1 MYILTHIARDKLK
14 RVSRTT
20 NKLSWITTSPVQSIS
35 NFDKDVLS
43 LAQCRGILISP
54 FAPTTTTTAS
64 LDHKLHCAVLSNM
77 LPCPT
82 QAFRS
87 TGPLVLGAGPTPSTK
102 TLQGLVKLALFYLFD
117 ISSPAADRFLHFDS
131 PVRKSKKGK
140 FSLVMR
146 VNHRHGWLTATKLGL
161 QTTCVVTQKPEQV
174 AQSIH

>member
-1 MYILTHIARDKLK
+1 MIYLAREKLK

-20 NKLSWITTSPVQSIS
+20 KELSRITTSPVQSTS
-35 NFDKDVLS
+35 NFYKDVWS
-43 LAQCRGILISP
+43 LAQHRDILISP

-77 LPCPT
+77 LPCSS
-82 QAFRS
+82 QAFGS
-87 TGPLVLGAGPTPSTK
+87 PGPPVLGAGPTPSTNI
-102 TLQGLVKLALFYLFD
+102 LQGLVKANYLSD

-146 VNHRHGWLTATKLGL
+146 VNHGHGWLAATKLGL
-161 QTTCVVTQKPEQV
+161 QTTCVVTPKIGKV
-174 AQSIH
+174 AQSVH